1 MEFHKVLYLDY
12 FPWCNIIR
20 EPLGDSHM
28 QKRQNI
34 AFFDGNWHI
43 YVMTK
48 WQYSLCIG
56 HMAHMFLSCLNYSA
70 GCPSHGDVISTWI
83 CMCLLRNWTAEGML
97 AWDWRSSGIMRK
109 ASLFV
114 GPPRHRDLTLWA
126 WPVLGEGIVLHFPT
140 SFLLS
145 RAVTHQRG
153 GRKWLFIDEHAQE
166 LVEEES
172 QSAGYNCLSWSR
184 AIPQQPAWMLQSDS
198 LPPPA
203 ARSTNLSAP

>member
-1 MEFHKVLYLDY
+1 
-12 FPWCNIIR
+12 
-20 EPLGDSHM
+20 
-28 QKRQNI
+28 
-34 AFFDGNWHI
+34 
-43 YVMTK
+43 
-48 WQYSLCIG
+48 
-56 HMAHMFLSCLNYSA
+56 
-70 GCPSHGDVISTWI
+70 
-83 CMCLLRNWTAEGML
+83 ML

-203 ARSTNLSAP
+203 ARSTNLSAPWDGRFIVVLQLRSNLKVIYEWLRSSTEGRLNIDYNKSTHVVMNVVCKFLDYRLSMCLAKWAGVSC